1 MRPTVLALA
10 LVLSSTPAFAH
21 PTAKA
26 VTAQAPAA
34 PKAETPRTLEPGE
47 VSDRLRV
54 VEAELGA
61 CYLGTV
67 GELRGAGRLELRLDI
82 HRTGAIDAID
92 VATPG
97 LPERLWKKIDTCV
110 RAAIGDLAFPARRA
124 PTVAVVPYFYQRTA
138 ATHGPQLSCW
148 NPKGCPAR

>member
-1 MRPTVLALA
+1 MRPTLLALAPLALA
-10 LVLSSTPAFAH
+10 LSTPAFAH

-26 VTAQAPAA
+26 VTAQAPA
-34 PKAETPRTLEPGE
+34 PKAETPRTLEPAE
-47 VSDRLRV
+47 VTDRMRV
-54 VEAELGA
+54 VEAELGQ

-67 GELRGAGRLELRLDI
+67 GTLRGAGHLEIRLDI

-97 LPERLWKKIDTCV
+97 LPEKLWKRIDTCV

-124 PTVAVVPYFYQRTA
+124 STVAIVPYFYQRTA
-138 ATHGPQLSCW
+138 AAHGPQYSCW
-148 NPKGCPAR
+148 DAKGCR